1 MKICTIIGARP
12 QFIKA
17 APMSKAISE
26 RENLNEVIIHTGQ
39 HFDKNMSNIFFSEM
53 NIPKPDYNLGVSS
66 LSHGAMTGRQLEKI
80 EDIILKEKPD
90 WVLVYGDT
98 NSTLAG
104 ALAAVKLH
112 IPIIHIEAGIRS
124 FNKKMPEEIN
134 RILTDN
140 ISTLL
145 FVPTLTAQ
153 QNLKNEG
160 INSSKIKL
168 VGDVMYDAS
177 ILFSKISEKRSKILS
192 KLKLS
197 KNKYILSTVH
207 RPENTDKKE
216 NLLSIFKSLEKSDL
230 TVVLPLHPRTRKML
244 VKYKINLNENIKI
257 IDPIGYLDMI
267 MLIKNAKIVAT
278 DSGGLQKEAYFF
290 KIPCITF
297 RNDTEWVELVK
308 IGANFLVGTNTNKI
322 IKLLNDFQFS
332 FQNKDFYGDGN
343 AANKII
349 DSVLEF

>member
-26 RENLNEVIIHTGQ
+26 QENLNEVIVHTGQ

-53 NIPKPDYNLGVSS
+53 SIPKPDYNLGVSS

-80 EDIILKEKPD
+80 EGVLLKEKPD

-124 FNKKMPEEIN
+124 FNKEMPEEIN

-153 QNLKNEG
+153 QNLIKEG

-177 ILFSKISEKRSKILS
+177 IFFSKIAEKKSKIVSRL
-192 KLKLS
+192 KLK
-197 KNKYILSTVH
+197 KNRYILSTVH

-230 TVVLPLHPRTRKML
+230 PVVIPLHPRTEKML
-244 VKYKINLNENIKI
+244 AKHKIKPNENIKI
-257 IDPIGYLDMI
+257 IDPVGYLDMI
-267 MLIKNAKIVAT
+267 MLIKNAKIIAT
-278 DSGGLQKEAYFF
+278 DSGGLQKDAYFF
-290 KIPCITF
+290 NTPCITF
-297 RNDTEWVELVK
+297 RNDTEWVELINV
-308 IGANFLVGTNTNKI
+308 GANFLVGSNEGKI
-322 IKLLNDFQFS
+322 DKFLNHYKFKFKVENL
-332 FQNKDFYGDGN
+332 FGDGK
-343 AANKII
+343 ASRKI
-349 DSVLEF
+349 VEMLVKN

>member
-26 RENLNEVIIHTGQ
+26 QENLNEVIVHTGQ

-53 NIPKPDYNLGVSS
+53 SIPKPDYNLGVSS

-80 EDIILKEKPD
+80 ESVLLKEKPD

-124 FNKKMPEEIN
+124 FNKEMPEEIN

-153 QNLKNEG
+153 QNLIKEG

-177 ILFSKISEKRSKILS
+177 IFFSKIAEKIEDSNSAKA
-192 KLKLS
+192 K
-197 KNKYILSTVH
+197 KNRYILSTVH

-230 TVVLPLHPRTRKML
+230 PVV
-244 VKYKINLNENIKI
+244 
-257 IDPIGYLDMI
+257 
-267 MLIKNAKIVAT
+267 
-278 DSGGLQKEAYFF
+278 
-290 KIPCITF
+290 IPYTPEQEKC
-297 RNDTEWVELVK
+297 
-308 IGANFLVGTNTNKI
+308 
-322 IKLLNDFQFS
+322 
-332 FQNKDFYGDGN
+332 
-343 AANKII
+343 
-349 DSVLEF
+349 